1 MRLSR
6 GPGLCGRTR
15 AGRACVTRGQDGRI
29 AAPRGAAS
37 MTHPR
42 PRTGQRAVRRGG
54 AHHCRGPRG
63 APALHPR
70 PRPQQLA
77 SCPVPAR
84 GSGAGGA
91 CSPCWSRGTQGSE
104 RARRAPRVMGTRQRP
119 VGKGRHVRSRRAPH
133 RRPEGGRG
141 HLQGR
146 GSRSC
151 ASRAAGSV
159 QGPKGHSFLLSEA
172 NRRGPSACFVC
183 FCCKAETSC

>member
-1 MRLSR
+1 MSR

-15 AGRACVTRGQDGRI
+15 AGRACVTRGQDGCT

-54 AHHCRGPRG
+54 AHHHRGPRG

-104 RARRAPRVMGTRQRP
+104 RARRAPRVTGTRQRP

-133 RRPEGGRG
+133 RRLEGGRG

-183 FCCKAETSC
+183 FCCKAETFC